1 MDFKEIKINWQK
13 IDIPWIYFTNVTWRK
28 LSVSENSKN
37 IEWTHSRVVSP
48 TYARVRT
55 ITIEW
60 IVEKLDN
67 SEFSASRINHL
78 QNIFSLQTNLSELE
92 EKELFIKDI
101 FWNEWKMPVK
111 VKEPFDFDEWDTN
124 LIGSHWKFR
133 VVLESTKSP
142 IYKSFEEN
150 FINWNSWDFGWFNL
164 DFELEK
170 AFDEQ
175 DWILQVN
182 ILWNV
187 SVPLRFEI
195 IATWRVVFPLTIKNI
210 KTWEFFKLENMED
223 LKSWDILV
231 IDTENFFVS
240 KNWENIIEKRASWS
254 SWLKAN
260 WSSSFLVTEN
270 ISWFWQNFQTRIY
283 FSNSML

>member
-13 IDIPWIYFTNVTWRK
+13 IDIPWIYFTNVVWRK
-28 LSVSENSKN
+28 LSASDQSKN
-37 IEWTHSRVVSP
+37 LEGLHSRVVSP
-48 TYARVRT
+48 TFARVRI

-67 SEFSASRINHL
+67 TEFSASRINHL
-78 QNIFSLQTNLSELE
+78 QNIFSLQTDLSELE
-92 EKELFIKDI
+92 EKELYIKDI

-124 LIGSHWKFR
+124 LVWSHWKFR

-142 IYKSFEEN
+142 IYRSFEEN
-150 FINWNSWDFGWFNL
+150 SVESSSSDFGWFCL

-170 AFDEQ
+170 AFDESS
-175 DWILQVN
+175 WALQVN

-187 SVPLRFEI
+187 SVPLRFELVAVSTVIFPVI
-195 IATWRVVFPLTIKNI
+195 IRNL
-210 KTWEFFKLENMED
+210 KTEEFFKIENLAN
-223 LKSWDILV
+223 LKPWDKII
-231 IDTENFFVS
+231 IDSENFS
-240 KNWENIIEKRASWS
+240 LLLNDENIIEKRASWS
-254 SWLKAN
+254 TWLKAS
-260 WSSSFLVTEN
+260 WSSSFLVTDSSSSLDEK
-270 ISWFWQNFQTRIY
+270 ILSRVY